1 MMIKYLLSQLSILTT
16 IAVVSVPLLASAAPN
31 PSQIEPAQATISS
44 LNAALQ
50 QNPQDTDAYVERG
63 ILHAK
68 LDRNLL
74 AIADYTEAI
83 RLDPNRVLAY
93 NNRAVAKLNLRDY
106 RGAYLDYTQV
116 VRILPDK
123 AITYNNRATAR
134 QGMGDCKGA
143 ITDLKIAAALFQ
155 LQGDAVNYQR
165 TLANLRVFQ
174 KRKN

>member
-1 MMIKYLLSQLSILTT
+1 MIKYLLSQLSILTT
-16 IAVVSVPLLASAAPN
+16 IAIVSFPLVATADIKSNQP
-31 PSQIEPAQATISS
+31 EPERQTIAS

-50 QNPQDTDAYVERG
+50 QNPQDIDAYVERG
-63 ILHAK
+63 ILHAT

-83 RLDPNRVLAY
+83 RLDPNRALAY

-143 ITDLKIAAALFQ
+143 IADLKIAAALFQ
-155 LQGDAVNYQR
+155 LQGDSFNYQR
-165 TLANLRVFQ
+165 TLANLKVFQ